1 MKKICCILL
10 SLFLL
15 AGCAP
20 KETENVNLYFV
31 SRDGQEIKA
40 ETRAVP
46 ESGSLLEET
55 VKALL
60 SGPRSPR
67 LMRSIPEGTTLLGI
81 KKVGTVAEINLSAPF
96 DSGSSYER
104 LISRYTLIYT
114 ACGVEEVQKVKLF
127 LEGEPLKS
135 LSTGEPLEA
144 LGTADIGTAM
154 PKSGGEVLL
163 TLYFPDKAG
172 KYLMPDSRKVTLW
185 DGQTAENAV
194 VTEIIRGPSASHL
207 APSVSGETKLLSAET
222 KDGVCFVNMDEAFT
236 EHNTGDREKEKM
248 AVYSIVNSLCTLPH
262 IKEVRFLICGE
273 VVRNFGNLYIDAVFS
288 ENKALYPT
296 E

>member
-10 SLFLL
+10 SLLL
-15 AGCAP
+15 FSGCAP
-20 KETENVNLYFV
+20 RETLDVNLYFV

-40 ETRAVP
+40 ETRAIP
-46 ESGSLLEET
+46 RSGSPLEEA

-60 SGPRSPR
+60 SGPRSPG
-67 LMRSIPEGTTLLGI
+67 LLRSIPEGTKLLGI

-96 DSGSSYER
+96 DTGDTARR
-104 LISRYTLIYT
+104 LLARYTLIYT

-127 LEGEPLKS
+127 LEGAPLMS
-135 LSTGEPLEA
+135 LSTGKPLEA

-154 PKSGGEVLL
+154 PQSGGEILL

-172 KYLMPDSRKVTLW
+172 KYLMPDSRKVTLQ

-194 VTEIIRGPSASHL
+194 VAEILRGPSASHL
-207 APSVSGETKLLSAET
+207 APAVSEETKLISAET
-222 KDGVCFVNMDEAFT
+222 KNGVCFVNMDDTFIEN
-236 EHNTGDREKEKM
+236 NTGDREKEKM
-248 AVYSIVNSLCTLPH
+248 AVYSIVNSLCTLPNV
-262 IKEVRFLICGE
+262 KEVRFLTCGE
-273 VVRNFGNLYIDAVFS
+273 VVRNFGRLYIDAPLS
-288 ENKALYPT
+288 ENKTLYPK